1 MKYLKGIA
9 ISLFLVSSVSVLA
22 QNNCIELNG
31 CEKKACEVNQ
41 ELLTAK
47 QQGNAHKVAG
57 LEKALKSIK
66 TYCTQ
71 EGLITEFQQ
80 EIDKANVEIKEYKAD
95 INKANQ
101 QGKYDKVKKYQQKLN
116 EKTKQLHGKRAQIQ

>member
-9 ISLFLVSSVSVLA
+9 ISLFLVSSANVLA

-71 EGLITEFQQ
+71 EGLITELQQ
-80 EIDKANVEIKEYKAD
+80 KIDKTNVEIKEYKAD

-101 QGKYDKVKKYQQKLN
+101 QGKYDKVKKYQ
-116 EKTKQLHGKRAQIQ
+116 